1 MALLEVKSVCKT
13 YGQLKALDKVNLN
26 IEGQQF
32 HGLIGPN
39 GSGKSTLLKCIAGAE
54 YPEEGILEF
63 GGKDIKKT
71 PPADRAR
78 NGMSLKFQI
87 TSVFNQ
93 LSVYDNILLSLQA
106 TQPLLRLA
114 GSRSRESLDAKVMET
129 LAEFRI
135 EARADDLAGEL
146 SHGEQQWL
154 EIAMALAPGPR
165 LLLLDEPTAGMS
177 PEERRLTGDL
187 LRPIKER
194 CSMLIVEH
202 DLDFIKDLS
211 DVITV
216 LDQGQ
221 VLDNGTP
228 EQIETSERVKEVYV
242 TRV

>member
-1 MALLEVKSVCKT
+1 MALLEVNGARKS
-13 YGQLKALDKVNLN
+13 YGKLNALDSADLVV
-26 IEGQQF
+26 ESQQF

-39 GSGKSTLLKCIAGAE
+39 GSGKTTLLKCIAGAE
-54 YPEEGILEF
+54 YPEEGTLTFLDEEIS
-63 GGKDIKKT
+63 T
-71 PPADRAR
+71 MPPAVRAR
-78 NGMSLKFQI
+78 RGMSLKFQI

-114 GSRSRESLDAKVMET
+114 GSQSRERLDSKVMET

-135 EARADDLAGEL
+135 EARAYDLAVEL

-177 PEERRLTGDL
+177 PEERRVTGDL

-216 LDQGQ
+216 LDQGR

-228 EQIETSERVKEVYV
+228 KQIETSERVKEVYV

>member
-1 MALLEVKSVCKT
+1 MALLEFKGARKSYCK
-13 YGQLKALDKVNLN
+13 LNALDSADLVV
-26 IEGQQF
+26 ESQQF

-39 GSGKSTLLKCIAGAE
+39 GSGKTTLLKCIAGAE
-54 YPEEGILEF
+54 YPEEGTLTFLDEEIS
-63 GGKDIKKT
+63 T
-71 PPADRAR
+71 MPPAVRAR
-78 NGMSLKFQI
+78 RGMSLKFQI

-114 GSRSRESLDAKVMET
+114 GSQSRERLDSKVMET

-135 EARADDLAGEL
+135 EARANDLAGEL

-177 PEERRLTGDL
+177 PEERRVTGDL

-216 LDQGQ
+216 LDQGR

-228 EQIETSERVKEVYV
+228 KQIETSERVKEVYV

>member
-1 MALLEVKSVCKT
+1 MALLEIKGARKS
-13 YGQLKALDKVNLN
+13 YGKLNALDSVDLVV
-26 IEGQQF
+26 ESQQF

-39 GSGKSTLLKCIAGAE
+39 GSGKTTLLKCIAGAE
-54 YPEEGILEF
+54 YPEEGTLTFLDE
-63 GGKDIKKT
+63 DISTT
-71 PPADRAR
+71 PPAARAR
-78 NGMSLKFQI
+78 RGMSLKFQI
-87 TSVFNQ
+87 TSVFNL
-93 LSVYDNILLSLQA
+93 LSVYDNILLSIQA
-106 TQPLLRLA
+106 SHSLSSLA
-114 GSRSRESLDAKVMET
+114 GSRSRQELHPQVMDT
-129 LAEFRI
+129 LSEFGI
-135 EARADDLAGEL
+135 EGRADDLAGEL

-177 PEERRLTGDL
+177 PEERRVTGDL

-216 LDQGQ
+216 LDQGR

-228 EQIETSERVKEVYV
+228 KQIETSERVKEVYV

>member
-1 MALLEVKSVCKT
+1 MALLEVKGARKS
-13 YGQLKALDKVNLN
+13 YGKLNALDSADLVV
-26 IEGQQF
+26 ESQQF

-39 GSGKSTLLKCIAGAE
+39 GSGKTTLLKCIAGAE
-54 YPEEGILEF
+54 YPEEGTLTFLDE
-63 GGKDIKKT
+63 DISTT
-71 PPADRAR
+71 PPAVRAR
-78 NGMSLKFQI
+78 RGMSLKFQI

-93 LSVYDNILLSLQA
+93 LGVYDNILLSLQA

-114 GSRSRESLDAKVMET
+114 GSQSRERLDSKVMET

-135 EARADDLAGEL
+135 EARANDLAGEL

-177 PEERRLTGDL
+177 PEERRVTGDL

-216 LDQGQ
+216 LDQGR

-228 EQIETSERVKEVYV
+228 KQIETSERVKEVYV

>member
-1 MALLEVKSVCKT
+1 MALLEVKGARKS
-13 YGQLKALDKVNLN
+13 YGKLNALDSVDLVV
-26 IEGQQF
+26 ESQQF

-39 GSGKSTLLKCIAGAE
+39 GSGKTTLLKCIAGAE

-228 EQIETSERVKEVYV
+228 EQIETSERVREVYV